1 MEKDFHEEYIDCFIC
16 GARGTLRIAYRY
28 MNLPV
33 EGEAILLSLRCSSC
47 GYQAT
52 DIYSLRESREKFIK
66 IEINSEKDLNKLVY
80 VSSGSRVLIPELKL
94 ELELKQIDKGFV
106 TTVEGILERF
116 KEKTEYVCTQENV
129 SSECAELLG
138 SLEKAIRGELKFSL
152 IIEDPSGRSSV
163 F

>member
-1 MEKDFHEEYIDCFIC
+1 MEKDFHEEYTDCFIC
-16 GARGTLRIAYRY
+16 GARGTLRIAYRFT
-28 MNLPV
+28 NLPV
-33 EGEAILLSLRCSSC
+33 EGKAILLSLKCGFC
-47 GYQAT
+47 GYRAT
-52 DIYSLRESREKFIK
+52 DIYPLRENREKLIK

-138 SLEKAIRGELKFSL
+138 SLEKAFRGELKFSL
-152 IIEDPSGRSSV
+152 IIEDPFGRSSV